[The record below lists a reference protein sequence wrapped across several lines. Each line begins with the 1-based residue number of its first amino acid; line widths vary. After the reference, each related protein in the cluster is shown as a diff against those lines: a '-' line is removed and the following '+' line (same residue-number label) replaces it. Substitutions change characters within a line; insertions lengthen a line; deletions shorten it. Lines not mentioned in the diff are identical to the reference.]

1 MKRWLQSLQRH
12 KCELLVGLLRVVLY
26 AGLGLC
32 FFGMMSIRNWPLRHL
47 SRTLATTLLTWA
59 IATLAMHAV
68 YGGYDVGKRKDRPI
82 ISGLSLAV
90 LFTDLIT
97 YVQLQIMNVN
107 ENNNATL
114 QLFGPDL
121 LLLAAALAAQLALIL
136 LLVRYGNRLYFSLV
150 PPRRCLLIADDPH
163 KEAAM
168 RKKLQRYR
176 LQWQVT
182 DAAPSWAADLP
193 RRAEEAE
200 LVVLADVPPEK
211 REALLRM
218 CYDAH
223 RDVICRTDLQD
234 ILLNAAEPLI
244 IDDAPCLSMPFY
256 KMKFSQRVI
265 RRVLDV
271 VISLLVL
278 TVTAPLMAVIA
289 LCIRLEDGGPAFF
302 RQKRVTIG
310 GRVFSICK
318 FRTMKVEASNQ
329 AHQVS
334 AEKDD
339 DRITRVGRVLRNTRL
354 DELPQFWNILKGDM
368 TIVGP
373 RPEMLDNVERYK
385 KQYPDFVYREK
396 AKAGLTGYAQIEGRY
411 NTTAEDKLM
420 LDLMYIENN
429 SLWNDLRLMLR
440 TLTVFF
446 RKDST
451 EGFERREE
459 E

>member
-150 PPRRCLLIADDPH
+150 PPRRCLLIADDPR

-168 RKKLQRYR
+168 REKLQRYR

-211 REALLRM
+211 REALMRM

-289 LCIRLEDGGPAFF
+289 LFSRLEDGGPAIF
-302 RQKRVTIG
+302 RQERATIG

-429 SLWNDLRLMLR
+429 SLWSDLRLMLR